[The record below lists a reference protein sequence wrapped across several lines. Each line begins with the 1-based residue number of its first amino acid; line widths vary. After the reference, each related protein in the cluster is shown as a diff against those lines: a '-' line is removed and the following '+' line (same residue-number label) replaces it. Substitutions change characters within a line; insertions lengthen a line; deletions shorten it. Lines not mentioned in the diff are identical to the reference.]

1 MFPGKHVHVFLYS
14 LRHLFL
20 LNSYVCNMKGKY
32 LFIALLPGLM
42 ACHND
47 VSTQNSKEENQTL
60 ETIFSRKSV
69 RKYTKRPVE
78 KEKLETLV
86 RAGMAAP
93 SSRDRRPWEFII
105 VTDRDI
111 LDTMGD
117 GLPLAR
123 MLKETSQAIIV
134 CGDTIK
140 SGNAWQLDC
149 SAAAQNILLAAESLG
164 LGAVWTAAYP
174 YPERIKVVRD
184 ALHLP
189 HHIFPLTVIP
199 LGYPTGL
206 EKPKDKFNKKQIHYN
221 GW

>member
-1 MFPGKHVHVFLYS
+1 MKWTYS
-14 LRHLFL
+14 
-20 LNSYVCNMKGKY
+20 
-32 LFIALLPGLM
+32 FIALFSVLV
-42 ACHND
+42 ACNKH
-47 VSTQNSKEENQTL
+47 TESKDSQEENQTL
-60 ETIFSRKSV
+60 ETIFNRKSV
-69 RKYTKRPVE
+69 RKYTQQPVE

-93 SSRDRRPWEFII
+93 SSRDRRTWEFII

-123 MLKETSQAIIV
+123 MLKETKQAIIV
-134 CGDTIK
+134 CGDTVK

-149 SAAAQNILLAAESLG
+149 SAAAQNVLLAAESLG
-164 LGAVWTAAYP
+164 LGAVWTASYP
-174 YPERIKVVRD
+174 YPERMKVVRD
-184 ALHLP
+184 ALQLP
-189 HHIFPLTVIP
+189 DHVIPLTVIP
-199 LGYPTGL
+199 IGYPIGI

>member
-1 MFPGKHVHVFLYS
+1 MKWTYS
-14 LRHLFL
+14 
-20 LNSYVCNMKGKY
+20 
-32 LFIALLPGLM
+32 FIALFSVLV
-42 ACHND
+42 ACNNH
-47 VSTQNSKEENQTL
+47 TESKDSQEENQTL
-60 ETIFSRKSV
+60 VSIFNRKSV
-69 RKYTKRPVE
+69 RKYTQQPVE

-123 MLKETSQAIIV
+123 MLKETKQAIIV
-134 CGDTIK
+134 CGDTVK

-149 SAAAQNILLAAESLG
+149 SAAAQNVLLAAESLG
-164 LGAVWTAAYP
+164 LGAVWTASYP
-174 YPERIKVVRD
+174 YPERMKVVRD
-184 ALHLP
+184 ALQLP
-189 HHIFPLTVIP
+189 DHVIPLTVIP
-199 LGYPTGL
+199 IGYPIGM